1 MKITFKTTY
10 DAGKLASAMP
20 KIIHKYLQT
29 AVRSSVKGAK
39 ERIDKGLSTPLS
51 GSNIEIRKMRGR
63 TGTKPLYETGAL
75 HKSIEIFKGQREN
88 FIKMNKY
95 GIYHQRGYK
104 TVKNRFTKWYHR
116 ETGKEI
122 GKKVVPAR
130 PFIMPSEKD
139 ITPAF
144 EVLRKGIRKNFKK

>member
-1 MKITFKTTY
+1 MKITFEVTY
-10 DAGKLASAMP
+10 DAGKLADAMP

-29 AVRSSVKGAK
+29 AVRSSIKGAK
-39 ERIDKGLSTPLS
+39 ERIDKGLSPPLKKS
-51 GSNIEIRKMRGR
+51 TIDIRKIRQR
-63 TGTKPLYETGAL
+63 PGTKPLYDTGSL
-75 HKSIEIFKGQREN
+75 HKSIEIFKGQRES

-95 GIYHQRGYK
+95 GIHHHRGF
-104 TVKNRFTKWYHR
+104 TVRSKPFK
-116 ETGKEI
+116 GAK
-122 GKKVVPAR
+122 VPAR